1 MTRTPI
7 LIITLFALI
16 SQSGVAFAQQGTQ
29 GALVEATPI
38 EKVLDANPEP
48 DGKAYRI
55 DLLLSK
61 GTRVAYKIPP
71 SEAAKIIDGL
81 SKSAIAGGQS
91 QKVATI
97 VSGMSIEI
105 DSKGK
110 AVILTP
116 RSQSGVLEPL
126 AIPISGAERLVEVLK
141 TKIAQ
146 AKVTAAKQP
155 KQQKQP

>member
-1 MTRTPI
+1 MRTLI
-7 LIITLFALI
+7 LTVTLFALI
-16 SQSGVAFAQQGTQ
+16 NQSGVAFAQQDTQ

-71 SEAAKIIDGL
+71 SETAKIIDGL
-81 SKSAIAGGQS
+81 SKSAIAGGQN

-97 VSGMSIEI
+97 LSGMSIET

-110 AVILTP
+110 AVILNP
-116 RSQSGVLEPL
+116 RSQSGSLEPL
-126 AIPISGAERLVEVLK
+126 AF
-141 TKIAQ
+141 Q
-146 AKVTAAKQP
+146 
-155 KQQKQP
+155 